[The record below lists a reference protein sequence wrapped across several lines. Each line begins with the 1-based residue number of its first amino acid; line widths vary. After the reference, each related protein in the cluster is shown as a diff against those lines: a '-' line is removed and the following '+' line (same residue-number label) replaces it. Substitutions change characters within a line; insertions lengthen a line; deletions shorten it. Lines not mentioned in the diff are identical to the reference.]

1 MPTPLPPPPP
11 PPTDHP
17 RSVIRDYVAA
27 GLVSAATLAGASVF
41 ANRVEPVGDN
51 WSPAIFI
58 HTPHESIDQKDS
70 WVSNDPDS
78 PGRLTRELTLAIAG
92 LMDMPRSGVP
102 IDRQLD
108 QLAYQIE
115 AFMDSD
121 PTLGEL
127 ASKSLL
133 QSSTVTLQP
142 GGVNSVAMVQLVYTV
157 TYYTQTITAAP
168 VAAVPVTEIFV
179 GIAPDIGAAN
189 VADYIEVAGD

>member
-1 MPTPLPPPPP
+1 M
-11 PPTDHP
+11 PTDHP
-17 RSVIRDYVAA
+17 RSLIRDYIAK
-27 GLVSAATLAGASVF
+27 GLVSAATLAGANVF
-41 ANRVEPVGDN
+41 ADRIEPVGDN
-51 WSPAIFI
+51 WSPAIFV
-58 HTPHESIDQKDS
+58 HTPRENVDAKDS
-70 WVSNDPDS
+70 WVSSNPDS

-121 PTLGEL
+121 PTLGNL

-142 GGVNSVAMVQLVYTV
+142 GGVDSVAMVQLVYNV
-157 TYYTQTITAAP
+157 TYYTETIT
-168 VAAVPVTEIFV
+168 VAMVPAVPVTEIFV
-179 GIAPDIGAAN
+179 GVAPDIGPDH
-189 VADYIEVAGD
+189 VADYVEVVGP